1 MKKNFLALFLALC
14 LLLPTGVL
22 LTGCGRAEPSQDTL
36 SVQLDDEDVPVLLYS
51 RFYTETNDL
60 WWRIPIYSE
69 LEDAAPTVAPGEHRV
84 TIDCS
89 ACGFPDI
96 IDAGGYRG
104 GGADEDGFEVTYGG
118 LDINSCRKSED
129 LFSMRFTAAEPA
141 YADEMIIV
149 SFTMKWKSI
158 RGIQD
163 VMLFVGC
170 FVEA

>member
-1 MKKNFLALFLALC
+1 MKRCICALLALS

-22 LTGCGRAEPSQDTL
+22 LTGCGRAEPSQDML
-36 SVQLDDEDVPVLLYS
+36 SVQLDGEDVPVFLHS
-51 RFYTETNDL
+51 RFYTETNDV
-60 WWRIPIYSE
+60 WVNFPIYSE
-69 LEDAAPTVAPGEHRV
+69 LEDAAPTVAPGEHMV

-104 GGADEDGFEVTYGG
+104 GVADEDGFEVSYGG

-129 LFSMRFTAAEPA
+129 LFSMRFTAAEPV
-141 YADEMIIV
+141 YADEMLIA
-149 SFTMKWKSI
+149 SFTMKWESI
-158 RGIQD
+158 RGIQE
-163 VMLFVGC
+163 VMLYVGC